1 MTQVKS
7 NAITQALLGSLLAGV
22 VMVLGQIYAIDLKI
36 AENQKYLVLID
47 AIQANVGNN
56 AHRLDRIEE
65 HLFNDLRK
73 EVK

>member
-22 VMVLGQIYAIDLKI
+22 VIVLGQIYAIDLKI
-36 AENQKYLVLID
+36 VENQKYLVLID
-47 AIQANVGNN
+47 AIQSDVGDN

-65 HLFNDLRK
+65 HLFNNLRK